1 MCNAVASTTPKKQGI
16 ERSAE
21 VSKNDELSKIGMSSV
36 ATPNHRK
43 IERPGN
49 PMQSKTS
56 CSAAAIIP
64 AGDKGGKTSS
74 QISCGSGFDDS
85 RPEQQ
90 LPASG
95 RLPAKVGLH
104 IALLHTHIVNLQI
117 RHQNLASTV
126 FARTGSLLDR
136 IIDNATGLKDLGGTD
151 GPSATTST
159 DARVS
164 VIPSEL
170 LDVQER
176 LEAELLSAGAK
187 IAWCKQLEVQWER
200 AAAHYAATMR
210 ARDAAEKFSQE
221 LKVSTAQPALSERH
235 RQLDSL
241 LQIGLNE
248 LPRTIDSSFP
258 RPSHSAYPEQKEQ
271 SGQVVEILSSAWV
284 ETVTTLEKCQ
294 TGLSWYQS
302 LVRARQNI
310 FDNRADM
317 QALMEE
323 FERTIADLLQGRPD
337 IGVVEIFNNEPHRW
351 VLTLPARLD
360 KMRVLRQTS
369 SQAVQLATVTLL
381 RYRQTARAPPKVWR
395 AEISW
400 ESLGDDLMDEAER
413 RAEQLHG
420 IISKALK
427 IARMISQD
435 SEILPIVH
443 GIIQASSKTDQAA
456 VDLRCRFDMAINANA
471 WHPGKAAPTAIR
483 LFKDVEELE
492 CQMEDNISA
501 PISNLKD
508 LLKSYQ
514 RDELALCNQLSEL
527 AANAADHR
535 QGLRVLLDLLERIT
549 EQATVVREV
558 EEEAECLLH
567 RIEAAQ
573 EEIERLSRVAWEI
586 GDEAQTLNE
595 TRSLKQHISQ
605 SLAADTA
612 VWESGLI
619 SRIRFVSCV
628 SSASMT
634 ESLHRSLLQD
644 RITSDT
650 PASRVPLLPSYASA
664 ADPPMT
670 PPTSP
675 IATPRLQQS
684 VTNNASKYCHPLDL
698 DVLNHNVRK
707 EVNNRAS
714 LVASAMSHCD
724 VSIEKHEL
732 QMSTRKQIAADEL
745 QLALQRWIFAV
756 EDFDS
761 QRYSLQSDMDRT
773 PSSVHE
779 AETAMCGVEA
789 LRRHVIATMETL
801 ATDVNKCRL
810 RLTAFVSAGPTNES
824 DDRLS
829 SPHADWANTGFHAI
843 PLLTLCASSEKV
855 PYELSRVVAV
865 TDIMHA
871 NAEAHHRVQS
881 QAAANDI
888 FGVAVAKVI
897 FVYQPGSKQPFDLTA
912 VDQSHLLQLDD
923 GFAES
928 SFIRFVFPSSFIK
941 PSKRSTAPTA

>member
-1 MCNAVASTTPKKQGI
+1 MGTV
-16 ERSAE
+16 SAYRNI
-21 VSKNDELSKIGMSSV
+21 VSIVIDES
-36 ATPNHRK
+36 
-43 IERPGN
+43 
-49 PMQSKTS
+49 
-56 CSAAAIIP
+56 
-64 AGDKGGKTSS
+64 
-74 QISCGSGFDDS
+74 
-85 RPEQQ
+85 
-90 LPASG
+90 
-95 RLPAKVGLH
+95 
-104 IALLHTHIVNLQI
+104 
-117 RHQNLASTV
+117 
-126 FARTGSLLDR
+126 DR
-136 IIDNATGLKDLGGTD
+136 I
-151 GPSATTST
+151 
-159 DARVS
+159 
-164 VIPSEL
+164 
-170 LDVQER
+170 
-176 LEAELLSAGAK
+176 
-187 IAWCKQLEVQWER
+187 R

-888 FGVAVAKVI
+888 FGTTTTSPQVMSRDYTVELSTMNLRGDTLSQESLSLKSSLSTSLGVNSRSISRPLTNPTYSSSTMASRSRASSDSSFRARSLSLRSGQLPRLRKESNGQRMSLGSLMLINTPSSPSPAYNNRPAPSATMGMRPRRKTQVFRTYIADPRSELDVAVGNIVNKLSV
-897 FVYQPGSKQPFDLTA
+897 
-912 VDQSHLLQLDD
+912 
-923 GFAES
+923 
-928 SFIRFVFPSSFIK
+928 RF
-941 PSKRSTAPTA
+941 RSLWT